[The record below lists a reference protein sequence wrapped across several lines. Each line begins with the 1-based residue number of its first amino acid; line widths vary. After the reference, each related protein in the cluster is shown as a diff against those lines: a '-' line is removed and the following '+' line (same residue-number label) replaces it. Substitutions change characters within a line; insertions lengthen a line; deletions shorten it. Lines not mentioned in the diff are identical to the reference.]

1 MPLQAGKSGDA
12 VADLQRR
19 LRDLGHA
26 IDEDPAATFGPFTE
40 VAVRAFQ
47 EQRGLRCDGICGGE
61 TWASLVDAGHRL
73 GDRLLYERIPMLRGD
88 DIAELQRLLGGLG
101 FNPDRVD
108 GFFGPDTATAV
119 IEFQRNAGLP
129 TDAVCGPETVEALR
143 RVVGRS
149 GEGSTIARLREAD
162 AMRRSPPGLYGR
174 RVAIAEGGEAT
185 GLADAL
191 GLALRGAGAVVTV
204 IHHPDDGER
213 AEAANVYDAT
223 VLVGITVSAQPG
235 VAVAF
240 YAREGYESVGGKRLA
255 DMVLEALPDKILGSG
270 TRAARGMRLP
280 ILRATRMPAV
290 VVEIGPPPVAVRYA
304 PLLVEGLVAAVSRWA
319 TEPLD

>member
-1 MPLQAGKSGDA
+1 MRTGTSGDA

-26 IDEDPAATFGPFTE
+26 IGEDPAATFGPFTE

-47 EQRGLRCDGICGGE
+47 ARRGLRCDGICGGE

-73 GDRLLYERIPMLRGD
+73 GDRLLYERVPMLRGD

-101 FNPDRVD
+101 FNADRVD
-108 GFFGPDTATAV
+108 GFFGPHTATAV
-119 IEFQRNAGLP
+119 MEFQRNVGLP

-143 RVVGRS
+143 RVVGRG

-162 AMRRSPPGLYGR
+162 AMRRSPPGLDGR
-174 RVAIAEGGEAT
+174 RVAIAEGGEAA

-204 IHHPDDGER
+204 IHHPDDSER
-213 AEAANVYDAT
+213 ADAANAFDAT

-240 YAREGYESVGGKRLA
+240 YAREGYESVGGRRLA
-255 DMVLEALPDKILGSG
+255 DMVLETLPDKLLGPE
-270 TRAARGMRLP
+270 AVAPRGMRLP
-280 ILRATRMPAV
+280 ILRETRMPAV
-290 VVEIGPPPVAVRYA
+290 VVEVGPPPAAVRYA
-304 PLLVEGLVAAVSRWA
+304 PLLVEGLAAAVTRWA